1 MEVCIMMKT
10 IFKLGVLTLAVGCF
24 IASCQSEYDIIENGV
39 YLTDAQSSSVK
50 RVTVDDTGATT
61 AITARLGALAEQD
74 VLVNYGTDS
83 QALAAYNKKN
93 GTDYQI
99 LPEEYYSFSENE
111 AVIKAGS
118 IASAPVELK
127 IKPFDENIDAT
138 KKYAVPVSIV
148 SASGAERLDASSAL
162 MVLIDQVIVTTVPY
176 LGSGNYITVTPEQ
189 PLEGLSAWTLEWNLC
204 MDGYNRNNVTQWTIT
219 GMDGTTAV
227 YTRFGDVTC
236 DPNQFQ
242 AKVGAGKPQSITRF
256 TAKKW
261 YHLAFTYDGS
271 NLRLYVDGKLD
282 FIYPHATPGE
292 VFAFKQITFAN
303 PSKSQYSLLGKV
315 SELRVWS
322 VARSQAEIENNM
334 YVVSPDTPGL
344 EVYWR
349 CNEGGGTQIIDH
361 SKNQRHG
368 TMKKEAT
375 WEDGVRFPDTEN

>member
-10 IFKLGVLTLAVGCF
+10 IFKLGVLTLAMGCF

-74 VLVNYGTDS
+74 VTVIYGTDP
-83 QALAAYNKKN
+83 QALATYNLKN
-93 GTDYQI
+93 GTDYQA
-99 LPEEYYSFSENE
+99 LPESYYSFSEND
-111 AVIKAGS
+111 AVIKAGT
-118 IASAPVELK
+118 IASAPVELQ

-148 SASGAERLDASSAL
+148 SASGADRLDASSVL

-176 LGSGNYITVTPEQ
+176 LGSGNNISVIPAQ

-204 MDGYNRNNVTQWTIT
+204 MDAFNRNNVTQWNIK
-219 GMDGTTAV
+219 GLDNKVIV

-236 DPNQFQ
+236 EQNQFQ

-282 FIYPHATPGE
+282 FVYPHATPGE
-292 VFAFKQITFAN
+292 IFAFKEISFAN
-303 PSKSQYSLLGKV
+303 SDSRYSLKGKI
-315 SELRVWS
+315 SELRLWS

-334 YVVSPDTPGL
+334 YIISPDTPGL
-344 EVYWR
+344 EIYWK
-349 CNEGGGTQIIDH
+349 CNDNNGTFIKDH
-361 SKNQRHG
+361 TNKGRDG
-368 TMKKEAT
+368 KLAKPAT
-375 WEDGVRFPDTEN
+375 WESGVRFPDDGK